1 MCIYIFVSAVLYM
14 YQLPMH
20 TDTEQAIAVTPV
32 QNQSSPLPWMSEA
45 VQGIVH
51 YWNTN

>member
-1 MCIYIFVSAVLYM
+1 MCIYTLASAVLYT
-14 YQLPMH
+14 YQLPMR
-20 TDTEQAIAVTPV
+20 TYTEQAIAVTPV

-45 VQGIVH
+45 EQGIVH